1 MNINF
6 TKNRAFFTLF
16 LITLLFLFGRC
27 SSDNE
32 NRVQEEKEEEE
43 NIETL
48 PPDKQGMESD
58 SQELAENIVLGWN
71 AGNSLEVPL
80 SNGGETGWGNPKI
93 SKDLITAVKKAGF
106 NAIRIPCAW
115 NSYLEEGSEYR
126 IRTSWMERVKEVV
139 DYCIEN
145 DMYVILN
152 SHWDGGWLE
161 NNPTYSQQ
169 AIVVKKQKAIWKQ
182 IATAF
187 NDYDERLLFAGTNE
201 VHVSNVYTAPTKENN
216 EVLQSY
222 NQAFVDAV
230 RETGGKNTY
239 RHLIVQTY
247 NTNIQFGIDY
257 LTMPSDPTPN
267 RLFVE
272 VHYYDPYDFALN
284 ENSDIYF
291 WGKPYSQYGKTDSW
305 GQEDFLEEIF
315 AKVKQQF
322 TDKGYPVILGEYG
335 AIRRLSLKENTQE
348 NHLKSRAYYL
358 SKVTEIAKK
367 NGLVPFYWDNG
378 HAGDNGLA
386 LFNRSDATL
395 VDKQAIDALLEG
407 AK

>member
-32 NRVQEEKEEEE
+32 NRVQKEKEEEE